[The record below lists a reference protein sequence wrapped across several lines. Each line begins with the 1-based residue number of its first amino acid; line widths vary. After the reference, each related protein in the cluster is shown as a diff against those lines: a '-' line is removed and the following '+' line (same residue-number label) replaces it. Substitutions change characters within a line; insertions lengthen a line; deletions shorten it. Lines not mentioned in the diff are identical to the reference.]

1 MARRSRATPRCW
13 TPHLSS
19 GVIAFTAR
27 TCAVSRSS
35 GRPFCVHPLYPLY
48 RLGMSDDSR
57 TQFRSGPGLM
67 HLQPLQRAES
77 PHVQRALIVTGIPLD
92 SDWAKSH
99 GATSLAMSSPSAR
112 SASVMS
118 QASTLPLSPDTLPVS
133 PDTFPGPPDSSPVRS
148 PDALRQ
154 SPDTSPVS
162 PDTLPLSPDTLP
174 LSPDTLP

>member
-1 MARRSRATPRCW
+1 MI
-13 TPHLSS
+13 SS
-19 GVIAFTAR
+19 QASCEWSPFLNHCSASITTGSFLYFAIHA
-27 TCAVSRSS
+27 SS
-35 GRPFCVHPLYPLY
+35 YKPPNPSY

-112 SASVMS
+112 SAS
-118 QASTLPLSPDTLPVS
+118 
-133 PDTFPGPPDSSPVRS
+133 
-148 PDALRQ
+148 
-154 SPDTSPVS
+154 
-162 PDTLPLSPDTLP
+162 
-174 LSPDTLP
+174 